1 MISMNDPMRNYWHS
15 FRQYHQAGFFSLL
28 SSCKVLQKT
37 IMVSQARRVALGT
50 AFIFSLATGGFFVQ
64 TARSVEEIP
73 AANISKDLYAAAPDE
88 GEPPA
93 PAYSTAS
100 PEGSAIALT
109 PSAMP
114 PADLHLSGEALA
126 LSEIQAAESMDE
138 LQVETLTEWTQQ
150 EDRSTE
156 VLAGGTDK
164 AQSDF
169 TDNPLRSSKDSRQ
182 SRVLQTPTKPSE
194 GTSSSN
200 LQFKDKPATVQ
211 PKPVQPRPVQPK
223 TEEPKPIPVET
234 DTATAVVEG
243 DQPPA
248 PPGSK
253 ADTQMVEKPKRNFD
267 PEDNEHPEGL
277 EKDKDSSSEGSGLKL
292 SESKKPTEMAD
303 VETNEP
309 AASELLKLIP
319 EQAQENSPENRLKK
333 VDLGSKGASKTDI
346 AKPSPAPTTKPE
358 ALPTQP
364 TKTLPKLTQQVGR
377 LKPKIDA
384 ALAYYLNRPEA
395 TVQRSPWAVMHAIIP
410 FGVESTL
417 KADGRTVNAIGWM
430 CFNGS
435 CRGQRI
441 FQVTPTG
448 FKPALGAGL
457 QGHEGQFLAILAQ
470 SKVAPEYPLQVGRK
484 RYSVNDLIDYEMKT
498 CKSKTELTF
507 KLLSLSHY
515 LPSDAQWQNEQGEA
529 WSIEKLVEEELAQP
543 IVGAACG
550 GTHRLM
556 GLSYALNQRR
566 AEGFPIEGHFA
577 RAQVFLNDFIDYAW
591 TLQNPDGSFST
602 DWFEGRANQ
611 SDMQRKLQTTGH
623 ILEWLVFVLP
633 EDQLQSPRVV
643 RAVEFLL
650 YCLVDQRQVDWK
662 IGPRGHALHALSL
675 YEERL
680 FGAVPGQLRRQLTAS
695 GAKSKQ
701 R

>member
-1 MISMNDPMRNYWHS
+1 MNDPMRNYWHS
-15 FRQYHQAGFFSLL
+15 FRQYHQAGL
-28 SSCKVLQKT
+28 SSRLISCKVSQKS
-37 IMVSQARRVALGT
+37 IMVRQVRCIALGT
-50 AFIFSLATGGFFVQ
+50 AFFLSLATGGVLEQ
-64 TARSVEEIP
+64 AAWSVEEIV
-73 AANISKDLYAAAPDE
+73 ADDISKELFAAAPED

-93 PAYSTAS
+93 PTYSGTGPQDS
-100 PEGSAIALT
+100 TIAIA
-109 PSAMP
+109 PSPTP
-114 PADLHLSGEALA
+114 PADLRLSRDASA
-126 LSEIQAAESMDE
+126 LSEIQTAESMDE
-138 LQVETLTEWTQQ
+138 LQLDERTEWAQ
-150 EDRSTE
+150 ESDQSTE
-156 VLAGGTDK
+156 VLAVGTDQ
-164 AQSDF
+164 AESDF

-182 SRVLQTPTKPSE
+182 GRALQTLSKPSE
-194 GTSSSN
+194 GNSSST
-200 LQFKDKPATVQ
+200 LQLKDKPVTAQ
-211 PKPVQPRPVQPK
+211 K
-223 TEEPKPIPVET
+223 TMVEPKPIPIET
-234 DTATAVVEG
+234 ETTTMVIEG

-248 PPGSK
+248 PPGGK
-253 ADTQMVEKPKRNFD
+253 AVAPMVEKPKRNFD

-277 EKDKDSSSEGSGLKL
+277 EKDKDGSSEGAELKL
-292 SESKKPTEMAD
+292 SESKKPSESAAE
-303 VETNEP
+303 ETNEP

-319 EQAQENSPENRLKK
+319 EQSQENSSENRLKK
-333 VDLGSKGASKTDI
+333 VDLGSKSASKTDI
-346 AKPSPAPTTKPE
+346 AKPTPSPTSKPE
-358 ALPTQP
+358 AQPSQP

-448 FKPALGAGL
+448 FRPALGAGL

-515 LPSDAQWQNEQGEA
+515 LPSDAQWKNEQGEA

>member
-1 MISMNDPMRNYWHS
+1 MNDPMRNYWQS
-15 FRQYHQAGFFSLL
+15 LRQEHQARCFLLL
-28 SSCKVLQKT
+28 SSCGALQNKT
-37 IMVSQARRVALGT
+37 RVSQARSVAVGT
-50 AFIFSLATGGFFVQ
+50 ALFLSLAAGGFLAP
-64 TARSVEEIP
+64 TAWAVEEAP
-73 AANISKDLYAAAPDE
+73 AASISEELFAAPPDQ

-93 PAYSTAS
+93 PSS
-100 PEGSAIALT
+100 PT
-109 PSAMP
+109 PSPKDTTAPSARPAMP
-114 PADLHLSGEALA
+114 PADLQLSGDPLP
-126 LSEIQAAESMDE
+126 LSESQAAESMDD
-138 LQVETLTEWTQQ
+138 LQLDTLMESTGE
-150 EDRSTE
+150 EDESVE
-156 VLAGGTDK
+156 VLAAGTND
-164 AQSDF
+164 AESGF
-169 TDNPLRSSKDSRQ
+169 TDNPLRSSKESRQ
-182 SRVLQTPTKPSE
+182 NRTLQSPAKSDEAMQPS
-194 GTSSSN
+194 T
-200 LQFKDKPATVQ
+200 LQSKDKPAADQ
-211 PKPVQPRPVQPK
+211 PKKVAA
-223 TEEPKPIPVET
+223 TPIP
-234 DTATAVVEG
+234 TATNTATVVMEG

-248 PPGSK
+248 PPGRKS
-253 ADTQMVEKPKRNFD
+253 DTPVVEKPKRDFD

-277 EKDKDSSSEGSGLKL
+277 DKETETSSEGNGLKL
-292 SESKKPTEMAD
+292 SEPKKSS
-303 VETNEP
+303 ETPEEEVNEP

-319 EQAQENSPENRLKK
+319 EQSQEKSSEKSLRK
-333 VDLGSKGASKTDI
+333 VDLGSKATSKSEV
-346 AKPSPAPTTKPE
+346 AKPSTSPTAKLEGTETAPAKI
-358 ALPTQP
+358 
-364 TKTLPKLTQQVGR
+364 LPKLTQQVGR

-484 RYSVNDLIDYEMKT
+484 RFSVNDLIEYEMKT

-515 LPSDAQWQNEQGEA
+515 LPSDAQWKNEQGET

-556 GLSYALNQRR
+556 GLSYALSQRR

-611 SDMQRKLQTTGH
+611 SDVQRKLQTTGH

-695 GAKSKQ
+695 GVKSKQ

>member
-1 MISMNDPMRNYWHS
+1 MNDPMRNYWQS
-15 FRQYHQAGFFSLL
+15 FRQYHQAALFCQL
-28 SSCKVLQKT
+28 SSFKVSQKT
-37 IMVSQARRVALGT
+37 FLISRVRRVALGT
-50 AFIFSLATGGFFVQ
+50 AFLFSLTTGGFGIQ
-64 TARSVEEIP
+64 TAWSVEDSP
-73 AANISKDLYAAAPDE
+73 PYNTSKELVAAAPDE

-93 PAYSTAS
+93 PTYTAAS
-100 PEGSAIALT
+100 PEDSVIAT
-109 PSAMP
+109 AESVMP
-114 PADLHLSGEALA
+114 PADLHLSGEALE
-126 LSEIQAAESMDE
+126 LSEIQTSESQDDPPFDTMSQWFPE
-138 LQVETLTEWTQQ
+138 SAQ
-150 EDRSTE
+150 STE

-164 AQSDF
+164 AESGF
-169 TDNPLRSSKDSRQ
+169 TDNPLRSSKDSRHN
-182 SRVLQTPTKPSE
+182 RTLQTPAKSSE
-194 GTSSSN
+194 GTPSAT
-200 LQFKDKPATVQ
+200 LQLKDKPASTQ
-211 PKPVQPRPVQPK
+211 QK
-223 TEEPKPIPVET
+223 TTDPKPIPLEPET
-234 DTATAVVEG
+234 VTAVVEG
-243 DQPPA
+243 EQPPA

-253 ADTQMVEKPKRNFD
+253 SDIQLVEKPKRNFD

-277 EKDKDSSSEGSGLKL
+277 KKEKDSPADDMALKL
-292 SESKKPTEMAD
+292 SESKKPSEAT
-303 VETNEP
+303 VEESNEP

-319 EQAQENSPENRLKK
+319 DQSQGNSSENLLKRA
-333 VDLGSKGASKTDI
+333 DLGGKANAKSDI
-346 AKPSPAPTTKPE
+346 SKPSSSSTAKRE
-358 ALPTQP
+358 ATPTQP

-515 LPSDAQWQNEQGEA
+515 LPSDAQWQNEQGET

-623 ILEWLVFVLP
+623 ILEWLIFVLP

-680 FGAVPGQLRRQLTAS
+680 FGAMPGQLRRQLTAS

>member
-1 MISMNDPMRNYWHS
+1 M
-15 FRQYHQAGFFSLL
+15 Q
-28 SSCKVLQKT
+28 SST
-37 IMVSQARRVALGT
+37 
-50 AFIFSLATGGFFVQ
+50 
-64 TARSVEEIP
+64 
-73 AANISKDLYAAAPDE
+73 
-88 GEPPA
+88 
-93 PAYSTAS
+93 
-100 PEGSAIALT
+100 
-109 PSAMP
+109 
-114 PADLHLSGEALA
+114 
-126 LSEIQAAESMDE
+126 
-138 LQVETLTEWTQQ
+138 
-150 EDRSTE
+150 
-156 VLAGGTDK
+156 
-164 AQSDF
+164 
-169 TDNPLRSSKDSRQ
+169 
-182 SRVLQTPTKPSE
+182 
-194 GTSSSN
+194 
-200 LQFKDKPATVQ
+200 LQFKDKPVADQQEKV
-211 PKPVQPRPVQPK
+211 
-223 TEEPKPIPVET
+223 EPTPIPT
-234 DTATAVVEG
+234 ATNTATAVMEG

-248 PPGSK
+248 PPGGK
-253 ADTQMVEKPKRNFD
+253 ADTPAVEKPKRNFD

-277 EKDKDSSSEGSGLKL
+277 DKDKEISSEGNGLTL
-292 SESKKPTEMAD
+292 SDPKKPS
-303 VETNEP
+303 ETSEEEVNEP

-319 EQAQENSPENRLKK
+319 EQSQEKSAEKSLKK
-333 VDLGSKGASKTDI
+333 VDLGSKAASKSEV
-346 AKPSPAPTTKPE
+346 AKPSSSPTAKPE
-358 ALPTQP
+358 ATQAPPAKILPQ
-364 TKTLPKLTQQVGR
+364 LTQQVGR

-384 ALAYYLNRPEA
+384 ALAYYLNRPEV

-484 RYSVNDLIDYEMKT
+484 RYSVKDLIDYEMKT

-515 LPSDAQWQNEQGEA
+515 LPSDAQWKNEQGET
-529 WSIEKLVEEELAQP
+529 WSIEKLVQEELAQP

-556 GLSYALNQRR
+556 GLSYALRQRR

-577 RAQVFLNDFIDYAW
+577 RAQIFLNDFIDYAW